1 MDPVYAKS
9 TDIRMIFSNPK
20 AQYLSHKKEIDAAIS
35 RVLNSGWY
43 ILGDEVEKFEKEFA
57 SYIGVSHGIG
67 TGSGTEALHTSLVAC
82 GIGSGDEV
90 ITVPNTFI
98 ATAEAIV
105 LAGARPVLVDID
117 PDTYNMDTSQLE
129 KAINKKTKAI
139 LPVHLYGHPADM
151 DPVLEIA
158 GSYGLKVI
166 EDACQ
171 AHGAQYQGQ
180 RVGSIGNAGCF
191 SFYFTKNLGAYGE
204 GGIITT
210 SDPDIAEKCRMIRD
224 HGQNEKYYH
233 ALIGFNGRLDEL
245 QAALL
250 KVKLPY
256 LEEWL
261 EKRRSL
267 AQAYND
273 SLPDRYVKPQEIPW
287 ARHVYHLYVIRT
299 PERDRL
305 REWLERNGIGAG
317 MHYPIPIHL
326 QEAWRAYG
334 EGAISL
340 PVTEKITKEIISLPM
355 YPELSF
361 DEVDCICRCIKEFD
375 ANNSAVNAGGQS

>member
-1 MDPVYAKS
+1 MRIPLVDLK
-9 TDIRMIFSNPK
+9 N
-20 AQYLSHKKEIDAAIS
+20 QYQNIKEEVLSEISQALDEMQLFLGKNVQTLESDFAAYCG
-35 RVLNSGWY
+35 N
-43 ILGDEVEKFEKEFA
+43 EFA
-57 SYIGVSHGIG
+57 IGVSSGTDALHIALRASGIG
-67 TGSGTEALHTSLVAC
+67 P
-82 GIGSGDEV
+82 GDEV

-98 ATAEAIV
+98 ATVEAIV
-105 LAGARPVLVDID
+105 LAGARPILIDID
-117 PDTYNMDTSQLE
+117 PETYNMDTSQLE
-129 KAINKKTKAI
+129 EAITSRTKCI

-151 DPVLEIA
+151 DPVMDIA
-158 GSYGLKVI
+158 TSHGLKVI

-171 AHGAQYQGQ
+171 AHGAQYKGR

-210 SDPDIAEKCRMIRD
+210 SDPDIAKQCRMIRD
-224 HGQNEKYYH
+224 HGQNAKYYH
-233 ALIGFNGRLDEL
+233 SVIGFNGRLDEL

-250 KVKLPY
+250 KVKLPH

-267 AQAYND
+267 AQAYNNG
-273 SLPDRYVKPQEIPW
+273 LPERFTRPQEMPW
-287 ARHVYHLYVIRT
+287 ARHVYHLYVVRT
-299 PERDRL
+299 PERDQL
-305 REWLERNGIGAG
+305 HEWLRSNGIGAG

-334 EGAISL
+334 EAELSL

-355 YPELSF
+355 YPELSLA
-361 DEVDCICRCIKEFD
+361 EVDYICACIKEFSTNKLEIKAD
-375 ANNSAVNAGGQS
+375 R